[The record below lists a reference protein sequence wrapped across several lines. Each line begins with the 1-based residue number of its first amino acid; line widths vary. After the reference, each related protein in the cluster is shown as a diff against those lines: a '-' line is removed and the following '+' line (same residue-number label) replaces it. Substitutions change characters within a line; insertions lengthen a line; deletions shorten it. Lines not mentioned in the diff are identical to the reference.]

1 MLSVNIQRDNV
12 MIWDA
17 SVLRVVLALVAFFM
31 LGGLWYSP
39 VLFAKPWMAALGK
52 KKEDLSGGG
61 ASMLF
66 ALLPNLVMVLA
77 VAYFAHVTSTHGA
90 WRGFYLGLKLGVG
103 FIAAQAV
110 LNNFF
115 QKGSW
120 KLVGIDAG
128 YAVAGLAVVG
138 AILAY

>member
-1 MLSVNIQRDNV
+1 

-17 SVLRVVLALVAFFM
+17 SYLRIILAVVAFFM
-31 LGGLWYSP
+31 LGGLWYS
-39 VLFAKPWMAALGK
+39 VLFGK
-52 KKEDLSGGG
+52 VWRKEVGMTKEDTQGG
-61 ASMLF
+61 SKNMFF

-77 VAYFAHVTSTHGA
+77 VAYFVHLTKTDGV
-90 WRGFYLGLKLGVG
+90 WRGFYLGLKLGLG

-120 KLVGIDAG
+120 KLVAIDSG
-128 YAVAGLAVVG
+128 YAVVGLGIVG
-138 AILAY
+138 AILAS

>member
-1 MLSVNIQRDNV
+1 
-12 MIWDA
+12 MIWDT
-17 SVLRVVLALVAFFM
+17 SYLRIILAVVAFFA
-31 LGGLWYSP
+31 LGGLWYSL
-39 VLFAKPWMAALGK
+39 LFAKPWRKEVGMT
-52 KKEDLSGGG
+52 KEDTQGGG
-61 ASMLF
+61 KTMLF

-77 VAYFAHVTSTHGA
+77 VAYFVFVTATDGA
-90 WRGFYLGLKLGVG
+90 WRGFYLGLKLGLG

-120 KLVGIDAG
+120 KLVAIDAG
-128 YAVAGLAVVG
+128 YAVVGLGIVG